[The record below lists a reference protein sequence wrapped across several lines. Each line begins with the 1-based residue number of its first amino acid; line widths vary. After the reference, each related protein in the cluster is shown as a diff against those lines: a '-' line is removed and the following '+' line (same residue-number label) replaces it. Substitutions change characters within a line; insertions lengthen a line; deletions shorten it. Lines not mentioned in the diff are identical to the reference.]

1 MIDLSKSESAVSEV
15 IGNIMIFAI
24 VLASVAIVLLAGG
37 PLVESGQNLAKMDYI
52 TSTFLFL
59 QSDVNRVAFN
69 QIPFQNIVL
78 KLGGGSLILD
88 SDSNISNITLQINGN
103 NFSCNDYIEYTYKGT
118 HMAYIN
124 GGVYKL
130 YNSQS
135 AQMSTQ
141 MISAPRIFVRENM
154 TYVSLYHLTGHVS
167 RAGIGNV
174 LLTIH
179 YNSTL
184 VDTFPSSNLTIEL
197 QGSYA
202 DVQGRYLEDQGFN
215 RTTGNNYTLAT
226 DHVTVTQYFLTVND

>member
-1 MIDLSKSESAVSEV
+1 MIDFSKSESAVSEV

-24 VLASVAIVLLAGG
+24 VITSVGIVLLAGG
-37 PLVESGQNLAKMDYI
+37 PLVESGLDSAKMDYI

-59 QSDVNRVAFN
+59 QSDTNRVAFN
-69 QIPFQNIVL
+69 QIPFQNIDF

-88 SDSNISNITLQINGN
+88 SDSNISNITLQINGT

-124 GGVYKL
+124 GGLYKL

-135 AQMSTQ
+135 TLISTQ

-154 TYVSLYHLTGHVS
+154 TYVSLYHLNGNVS
-167 RAGIGNV
+167 RAGRGSV
-174 LLTIH
+174 LLMIH
-179 YNSTL
+179 HNSTL
-184 VDTFPSSNLTIEL
+184 VDTFPFSNLTIDL

-202 DVQGRYLEDQGFN
+202 DVQGRYLEAQGFN
-215 RTTGNNYTLAT
+215 RTTGNNYSLAT
-226 DHVTVTQYFLTVND
+226 DHVTITQYFLNVNN